1 MVHKKCLSLHHA
13 CCLWIAAYIPGWVSL
28 CYSCSDIW
36 KISRHHLPAETL
48 FLEEV
53 LATGF
58 SVCRSGLQHPKIFWD
73 GNEGMPSEAWN
84 NIFPLFEKRTFGI
97 IFSGQYYFLVL
108 YYFLCMFAGATTF
121 SIKTCSTKT
130 LSVMRLG
137 IMDIISAFSINNTQY
152 NDSRHNNWM
161 SSCWVSHFLI
171 VMLEVIFLS
180 VIMLSVVMLSVVVY
194 VCCLWVKAYA
204 KYLLGWL
211 WSYQL
216 LF

>member
-36 KISRHHLPAETL
+36 KISRHHLPAQAL
-48 FLEEV
+48 LLEEV

-121 SIKTCSTKT
+121 SIMTF
-130 LSVMRLG
+130 SVMRLG
-137 IMDIISAFSINNTQY
+137 IMDIIAAFSINNTQY

-171 VMLEVIFLS
+171 VMLEFIISS